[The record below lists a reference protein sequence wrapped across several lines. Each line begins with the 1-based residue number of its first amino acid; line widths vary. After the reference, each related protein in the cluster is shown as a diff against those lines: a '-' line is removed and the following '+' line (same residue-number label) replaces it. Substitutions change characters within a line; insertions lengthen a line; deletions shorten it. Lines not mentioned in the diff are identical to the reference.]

1 MWFFRKKK
9 EVSEINHFK
18 NKTMIDDEVS
28 HTHLLHQVDKDNLK
42 KLKITSKTADNN
54 INSDIEEFLH
64 FDNLNFKLSIIQVLM
79 YDLGILEPCFDIYNF
94 SEQYSE
100 EEIDTESESIIKP
113 ALNYFEH
120 LLIPSNL
127 AIHIEEIYMDGGND
141 IYMNIIPLW
150 DGEDDS
156 FDLDKVSLKELSQFP
171 NLKKA
176 TIMSSNF
183 ENVKEVFES
192 LNIEVEML

>member
-28 HTHLLHQVDKDNLK
+28 HTHLLHQVDEDNLK
-42 KLKITSKTADNN
+42 KFKIMSKTADNN

-79 YDLGILEPCFDIYNF
+79 YDLGILEPCFDIYDF
-94 SEQYSE
+94 AEQYSE

-141 IYMNIIPLW
+141 IYMNIIPQW

-156 FDLDKVSLKELSQFP
+156 FDLDKISLKELSQFP
-171 NLKKA
+171 NLKRA

-183 ENVKEVFES
+183 ENVKEIFES
-192 LNIEVEML
+192 LNIEVEIL